1 LAAFGVK
8 YFETQEPSDL
18 EYDPQLS
25 VVAEWRDPETLYKDH
40 LDNAVTDVMLEEA
53 DSGKTLS
60 YAWYALPIGRAMKLY
75 SMILN
80 LFGSEG
86 PVPEGMSAEAAL
98 KNVNYSETHDQIKA
112 SLIILANQFKNESG
126 YTPPY
131 WELVNLAREARDEIK
146 D

>member
-1 LAAFGVK
+1 MIRK
-8 YFETQEPSDL
+8 
-18 EYDPQLS
+18 LS

-40 LDNAVTDVMLEEA
+40 IDNAVTDVMLEEA
-53 DSGKTLS
+53 ESGKVLS
-60 YAWYALPIGRAMKLY
+60 YDWYALPIGRVMKFY
-75 SMILN
+75 SIILN

-112 SLIILANQFKNESG
+112 RLIVLANQFKNEKD

-131 WELVNLAREARDEIK
+131 WELVNLARQARDEIK
-146 D
+146 Y